1 MAWEETEIVIA
12 DATMK
17 CSINRNSDI
26 TMIEMPFVEGVSV
39 GDSISVNGKKMTIN
53 DFTDIGGRNETLQ
66 LEILNDKSVQRG
78 TGSKARKSEVQD
90 ENDS

>member
-1 MAWEETEIVIA
+1 MAWENTEIVIA

-17 CSINRNSDI
+17 CSINRSDDK
-26 TMIEMPFVEGVSV
+26 TMIEMPFIEGISV
-39 GDSISVNGKKMTIN
+39 GDNISVNGKKMTIN
-53 DFTDIGGRNETLQ
+53 KFIDIGGRNETLQ
-66 LEILNDKSVQRG
+66 LEILNDKSIQRG

>member
-1 MAWEETEIVIA
+1 MAWENSEIVIA

-26 TMIEMPFVEGVSV
+26 TMIEMPFVEGISV

-78 TGSKARKSEVQD
+78 TGSKARKSDVQD